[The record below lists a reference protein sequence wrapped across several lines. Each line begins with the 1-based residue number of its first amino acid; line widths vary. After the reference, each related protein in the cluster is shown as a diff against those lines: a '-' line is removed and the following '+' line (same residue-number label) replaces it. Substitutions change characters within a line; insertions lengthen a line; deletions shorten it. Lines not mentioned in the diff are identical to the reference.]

1 MKRKKVKWLRRSA
14 PMRHVDQFELV
25 EELYHGK
32 TSTLHEAQHRAS
44 GLHVAIKQYKK
55 SHLTPLSKFQIEREV
70 RIHIT
75 LRHPHIIELLA
86 AFEDPEHVYLVQEFA
101 PGGDL
106 FEALKHQSSMM
117 YGELEAVGRFMH
129 PCLQALAYLHDR
141 GIVHRDLKPENVL
154 LGAGGALKL
163 ADFGL
168 AIDTHQERPVTRAG
182 TLDYM
187 APEVLVCPDK
197 KQPEENKDKASLGYD
212 EQVDAW
218 AAGCLAAELITGAP
232 PFESESRSTTYQLI
246 MYREARLPS
255 KLSQAARNFISAALI
270 KDSRQRATIH
280 QLLQHEWISN
290 SLQEYQQTAAEAAV
304 AAAAKA
310 AAAAAAAAQEPAALL
325 QPPAGTMPTRVVSG
339 GLLGLVH
346 AGSMRTSM
354 VSSGSFSQLQ
364 QSLRRRPSATATV
377 LAGADGTG
385 VVPRGPHSFSM
396 SGASAALAQ
405 QAVLAS
411 LADADQQAPAAVL
424 STAASGSVHLLAA
437 TDFEDMIALGPT
449 PSNALSSLGL
459 IMPAADAAAA
469 AVGARSCSFSG
480 AAASCGL
487 QGCGTAASGGE
498 AAAGRALSTLTGSNL
513 DDFIATSA
521 TPGGRETTNLYA
533 ECKGIAGDWIPECW
547 SATYAQISFGGD
559 RTLYFTPYLSRRWG
573 NALSPY
579 WQARALALIAGQ
591 GFDAYEGFEGGW
603 MQHLPKKLPPT
614 TCPELGRFKE
624 ACDQCDSDSWLYAHR
639 CHGAWQQIRPTIIN
653 DTHAAVQAWLQAS
666 KQQQQQ
672 PSFSPG
678 DVVIQSR
685 CSEDTLLSHPEFGPV
700 GFSFFNGIDAAAT
713 KAIYIVAQP
722 GKQLPAC
729 AAIRAAKV
737 KHLEARYPKASVQ
750 VVGGKLEEDFLR
762 LLFAPV
768 LFKDAQSSFG
778 LWAALGNKGQVFSVP
793 MLPLYTN
800 VTTPDLGGGWHW
812 VAAPVLY
819 PSVAAAA
826 GIAKNDSELRR
837 EVTAR
842 VKQGILTT

>member
-280 QLLQHEWISN
+280 QLLQHD
-290 SLQEYQQTAAEAAV
+290 V
-304 AAAAKA
+304 
-310 AAAAAAAAQEPAALL
+310 
-325 QPPAGTMPTRVVSG
+325 GG

-385 VVPRGPHSFSM
+385 VVPRGPRSFSM
-396 SGASAALAQ
+396 SGASAALSQ

-459 IMPAADAAAA
+459 IMPAADDAAAA
-469 AVGARSCSFSG
+469 ALDIDPWTLRTV
-480 AAASCGL
+480 
-487 QGCGTAASGGE
+487 
-498 AAAGRALSTLTGSNL
+498 LSV
-513 DDFIATSA
+513 
-521 TPGGRETTNLYA
+521 
-533 ECKGIAGDWIPECW
+533 
-547 SATYAQISFGGD
+547 ATYRSS
-559 RTLYFTPYLSRRWG
+559 Y
-573 NALSPY
+573 
-579 WQARALALIAGQ
+579 
-591 GFDAYEGFEGGW
+591 
-603 MQHLPKKLPPT
+603 
-614 TCPELGRFKE
+614 
-624 ACDQCDSDSWLYAHR
+624 
-639 CHGAWQQIRPTIIN
+639 
-653 DTHAAVQAWLQAS
+653 
-666 KQQQQQ
+666 
-672 PSFSPG
+672 
-678 DVVIQSR
+678 
-685 CSEDTLLSHPEFGPV
+685 
-700 GFSFFNGIDAAAT
+700 
-713 KAIYIVAQP
+713 
-722 GKQLPAC
+722 
-729 AAIRAAKV
+729 
-737 KHLEARYPKASVQ
+737 
-750 VVGGKLEEDFLR
+750 
-762 LLFAPV
+762 V
-768 LFKDAQSSFG
+768 L
-778 LWAALGNKGQVFSVP
+778 
-793 MLPLYTN
+793 
-800 VTTPDLGGGWHW
+800 
-812 VAAPVLY
+812 
-819 PSVAAAA
+819 
-826 GIAKNDSELRR
+826 
-837 EVTAR
+837 
-842 VKQGILTT
+842 